1 MLYFNLIYSNV
12 ILIIYLNSCFV
23 LVAYL
28 LFLIICYNCQISMIF
43 LVTSFRLIPYIFP
56 KLRFN
61 ISLAIIVYIVYFFR
75 KYSVNSNFYEG
86 SKLYLYIVQFL
97 LQEECIILYIKILK
111 YEIKFVNMY
120 EIRYQLISYHVL
132 RYLEDMIGYY
142 LKHDKC
148 IQIFTGTHLVNSDIT
163 QRQHKPDKIIPY
175 YFREIFGS
183 INSEVNITITDKF
196 SIQFS

>member
-1 MLYFNLIYSNV
+1 
-12 ILIIYLNSCFV
+12 
-23 LVAYL
+23 
-28 LFLIICYNCQISMIF
+28 MIF
-43 LVTSFRLIPYIFP
+43 LVTSFRLIPYIYP

-61 ISLAIIVYIVYFFR
+61 ISLVIIVYIFFISLENIQLIQIFT
-75 KYSVNSNFYEG
+75 KVQNYTYTLYSFYCKKNALFFT
-86 SKLYLYIVQFL
+86 S
-97 LQEECIILYIKILK
+97 IKILK

-120 EIRYQLISYHVL
+120 EIRYQLISYHFL

-183 INSEVNITITDKF
+183 INSEVNITITDKL

>member
-1 MLYFNLIYSNV
+1 
-12 ILIIYLNSCFV
+12 
-23 LVAYL
+23 
-28 LFLIICYNCQISMIF
+28 
-43 LVTSFRLIPYIFP
+43 
-56 KLRFN
+56 
-61 ISLAIIVYIVYFFR
+61 
-75 KYSVNSNFYEG
+75 
-86 SKLYLYIVQFL
+86 
-97 LQEECIILYIKILK
+97 
-111 YEIKFVNMY
+111 MY
-120 EIRYQLISYHVL
+120 EIRYQLISYHFL

-175 YFREIFGS
+175 YFREIFGF